1 MSVTRTFEAYA
12 PPSSLSDKMRPHQY
26 IGSPVQRTEDDALLQ
41 GLGQYVDDLKLEGV
55 LHAGV
60 LRSPHAH
67 AKIHAIDISAAR
79 LMPGVVKI
87 YLYDDLPES
96 AKRRLPV
103 LVPNPAIKQVMTQEV
118 LASREVLCVGDPV
131 AFVVASERCLAED
144 ACDAIVVE
152 YEVLPAVA
160 DCLHAL
166 QASSPTIHS
175 DIVSNM
181 AANVKM
187 GFGDIGDAFAKAAH
201 RVRDTFWI
209 NRGSAHPMETR
220 GYAARFDPATG
231 DLCVWSSGQTPHLEK
246 KNLIDVL
253 AWHPEKL
260 RVIINDVGG
269 GFGPK
274 VMFYPEEAL
283 VAHAAHDLGQAVKWI
298 EDRREH
304 FYTATQERDQWWD
317 MELALTAE
325 GKILGLK
332 LIMTHDNGA
341 YLPWGIIMPY
351 IGVTTTPG
359 PYVIPCIDVD
369 LRVVYTNKNATSP
382 VRGAGRPQAVF
393 AMERIMDKVAHT
405 LGMDRARIREINF
418 VQPEQMPYNNGFIYR
433 DGKPMVYDTGDYPQ
447 CQALALELADYE
459 NFPTR
464 QAAARQAGRYIGIGF
479 ANFVEGT
486 GLGPFE
492 GATVRI
498 QQDGRVTVLTA
509 ACPQGQGHKTI
520 FAQICADQL
529 GVPMSMIDVITADT
543 STISMGI
550 GTFAS
555 RITATAGNSVY
566 LAGKSVRD
574 KVLALGA
581 FLLQVSTQDLSL
593 HDGVCFVKSNPA
605 LSKTFAELARVSQGM
620 PGFSFPP
627 GVTNGLEDT
636 QYFSPSQSTYCNGTA
651 VAEIELD
658 TDTGQINI
666 IRYCMSHDSGNL
678 INPLLVD
685 GQIQGSIA
693 HGIGN
698 ATLEWMRYD
707 EQAQPISTNFAEYLL
722 PMSTDVP
729 NAQLVHMSSPTYLNP
744 LGVKGA
750 GEGGTIPAAA
760 AIVSAIENALTG
772 TGLFLKEAP
781 LTPPRLF
788 EILHESGFFK
798 AVQAQRA

>member
-1 MSVTRTFEAYA
+1 MSAAGQMDVHWATR
-12 PPSSLSDKMRPHQY
+12 SLPEHERPGKY
-26 IGSPVQRTEDDALLQ
+26 IGSPVQRTEDEALLR
-41 GLGQYVDDLKLEGV
+41 GLGQYVDDLKLEGA
-55 LHAGV
+55 LHAAV

-67 AKIHAIDISAAR
+67 AKILAIDTSVAR
-79 LMPGVVKI
+79 LMPGIVKI

-96 AKRRLPV
+96 AKKRLPI
-103 LVPNPAIKQVMTQEV
+103 LVPNPAIQQVMTQEV
-118 LASREVLCVGDPV
+118 LASKEVLCVGDPV
-131 AFVVASERCLAED
+131 AFVVASSRSLAED
-144 ACDAIVVE
+144 ACDAIGVE
-152 YEVLPAVA
+152 YAVLPAVA
-160 DCLHAL
+160 DCLQAL
-166 QASSPTIHS
+166 NPSSPTIHS
-175 DIVSNM
+175 DIASNM
-181 AANVKM
+181 AAHVKM
-187 GFGDIGDAFAKAAH
+187 GFGDLDQAFALAAH

-253 AWHPEKL
+253 AWHPERL

-283 VAHAAHDLGQAVKWI
+283 VAHAAHDLGQPVKWI

-304 FYTATQERDQWWD
+304 FYTATQERDQWWE

-325 GKILGLK
+325 GIILGLK

-359 PYVIPCIDVD
+359 PYVIPCMGVD

-393 AMERIMDKVAHT
+393 AMERIMDKAAHS
-405 LGMDRARIREINF
+405 LGLDRSLIREINF
-418 VQPEQMPYNNGFIYR
+418 VKPEQMPYNNGFIYR
-433 DGKPMVYDTGDYPQ
+433 DGKPMVYDTGDYPR
-447 CQALALELADYE
+447 CQAMALELADYA
-459 NFPTR
+459 NFP
-464 QAAARQAGRYIGIGF
+464 ARQAQARLEGRFIGIGF

-492 GATVRI
+492 GATVRV

-509 ACPQGQGHKTI
+509 ACPKGQGHKTI

-581 FLLQVSTQDLSL
+581 FLLQVKPEELSL
-593 HDGVCFVKSNPA
+593 EDGVCFVQSNPV
-605 LSKTFAELARVSQGM
+605 LRKTFAELARVSQGM

-651 VAEIELD
+651 VAELELD

-707 EQAQPISTNFAEYLL
+707 DEAQPISTNFAEYLL

-729 NAQLVHMSSPTYLNP
+729 HAQLVHLCSPTYLNP

-760 AIVSAIENALTG
+760 AIISAIENALKE

-798 AVQAQRA
+798 RSSA